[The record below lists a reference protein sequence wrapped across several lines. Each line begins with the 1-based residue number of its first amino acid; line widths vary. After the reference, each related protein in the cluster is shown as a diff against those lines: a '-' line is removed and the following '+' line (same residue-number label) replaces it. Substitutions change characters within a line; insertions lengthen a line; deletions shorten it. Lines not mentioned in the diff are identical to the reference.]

1 MKNYLFIVG
10 LMAGSLQAQEIKQGG
25 FRIEGHIAGVPE
37 KSSVVLV
44 DANKPTD
51 TLSRGLVKAGV
62 FVLTGQVQEP
72 NLFELNFLSA
82 KKKTALFI
90 GNDQVSINGN
100 IENLSSIQVAGSSS
114 ENDFISF
121 QQAFTPYFSHL
132 NQISQLANSP
142 DGAGKKDSIET
153 VYQSVVMS
161 IQLKVDS
168 FIQQKKSSYVSP
180 FLLVVVNQ
188 LSDDIFLLERRYLS
202 LSSNVRESMFGKY
215 LKEQIDNGK
224 IGAVGSDA
232 MDFTQ
237 TDTAGVPVSLS
248 SYKGK
253 YVLVDFWASWCK
265 PCRMENP
272 NVVAAYER
280 FKSKNFTVLGVSL
293 DRSRDAWLK
302 AIQDDR
308 LSWVQVSDLQFWNN
322 AVAMQ
327 YKIQQI
333 PQNFLID
340 PNGKIVGKNLRGAE
354 LDSKLCALLGCN

>member
-1 MKNYLFIVG
+1 MKNYLII
-10 LMAGSLQAQEIKQGG
+10 LSLICGSLQAQQTKQDG
-25 FRIEGHIAGVPE
+25 FRIEGHITGVPE
-37 KSSVVLV
+37 KSRVFLI

-51 TLSRGLVKAGV
+51 TLSRGIVKGGV
-62 FVLTGQVQEP
+62 FVLTGHVVEP

-82 KKKTALFI
+82 KKKTTLFI
-90 GNDQVSINGN
+90 GNDVVN
-100 IENLSSIQVAGSSS
+100 IKGDVENLSSIQVSGSSS

-121 QQAFTPYFSHL
+121 QQIFTPYFSHL
-132 NQISQLANSP
+132 NQISQMANSP
-142 DGAGKKDSIET
+142 DAAVKKDSIET

-161 IQLKVDS
+161 IQMKVDS
-168 FIQQKKSSYVSP
+168 FLQQKKSSYVSP
-180 FLLVVVNQ
+180 FLLVIVNQ
-188 LSDDIFLLERRYLS
+188 LSDDVFLLERRYLS
-202 LSSNVRESMFGKY
+202 LSPNVKESMFGKY

-237 TDTAGVPVSLS
+237 TDTSGLPVSLS

-272 NVVAAYER
+272 NVLAAYDR

-293 DRSRDAWLK
+293 DRSRDAWVK

-308 LSWVQVSDLQFWNN
+308 LSWAQVSDLKFWNN